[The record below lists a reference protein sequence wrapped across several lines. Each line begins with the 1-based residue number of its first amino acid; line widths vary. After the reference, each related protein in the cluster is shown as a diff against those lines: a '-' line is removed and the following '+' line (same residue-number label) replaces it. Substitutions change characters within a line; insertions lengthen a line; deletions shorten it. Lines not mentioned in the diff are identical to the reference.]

1 MLDLDAQTRLQL
13 ARERHAT
20 LRRHVERDRPART
33 LLETRIRRHGQRLA
47 RLRRIL
53 RPVTAP

>member
-13 ARERHAT
+13 ARERHAR
-20 LRRHVERDRPART
+20 LRSDAKRDHQALT
-33 LLETRIRRHGQRLA
+33 VLETRIRRHGHRLA
-47 RLRRIL
+47 RLRRIR